1 MESTI
6 RLKSYIWDIFEF
18 LEKELTMYEYSYS
31 QSIPFYVPEHEK
43 IPLEQRIYV
52 NLNLRQD
59 PSTTMLYKR
68 EEYDLLTYFG
78 ELGGLLEIVM
88 LVGWYLSFALVSRLL
103 QAALVERT
111 YRQQYYNSNETQYYE
126 TRVAGVVTPE
136 NSTSSDSSDSVEKAA
151 IQADQKLA

>member
-78 ELGGLLEIVM
+78 DMGGLFSFL
-88 LVGWYLSFALVSRLL
+88 LFFGWALSHRFVSRLL
-103 QAALVERT
+103 
-111 YRQQYYNSNETQYYE
+111 
-126 TRVAGVVTPE
+126 
-136 NSTSSDSSDSVEKAA
+136 
-151 IQADQKLA
+151 